1 MSMFELAIPIILR
14 REGGY
19 VNDPADPGGE
29 TNFGIS
35 KRSYPALDIKGLTVD
50 AATAIYLH
58 DWWDRYNYQAILAQA
73 VATKVFDMAV
83 NMGASRAH
91 KIVQDVLDMPQDG
104 ILGPKTL
111 VELNATP
118 SLKLLISLQ
127 DTQAQFYRNLVLAK
141 PEEKKF
147 LQGWLN
153 RAYDRS

>member
-1 MSMFELAIPIILR
+1 
-14 REGGY
+14 
-19 VNDPADPGGE
+19 
-29 TNFGIS
+29 
-35 KRSYPALDIKGLTVD
+35 
-50 AATAIYLH
+50 
-58 DWWDRYNYQAILAQA
+58 
-73 VATKVFDMAV
+73 
-83 NMGASRAH
+83 MGASRAH